1 MITRRIL
8 YYIIVSSCFFV
19 LVNSCST
26 KKKSW
31 ISRQYHNTTARYNGY
46 YNGSESIKYGIKKI
60 QNSFVDDY
68 STVLPVFRTG
78 DLKKA
83 KSTLPYMDK
92 AIQKG
97 SVVIQK
103 HSIKIRGKE
112 YCRWID
118 DNYLMV
124 GKAYFYKGEFEE
136 AAKTFSFIIE
146 EYKKSLISHEA
157 YLWLSRC
164 YIEKGDYV
172 SAEAVLMDINN
183 NKFFPKELQ
192 KNYEIINADLYIRQK
207 NYPLAKT
214 ALLECVKKYK
224 LGRDKAR
231 LNYIIAQ
238 IYQYDGDYK
247 KAAKY
252 YAQVLKSNAEYTMI
266 FNSKMNLALCAD
278 KSSMDSEKMR
288 KELVK
293 MSKDDKNIDYLDQIY
308 YTIAQMD
315 ISSEDTVLAKE
326 NYLKS
331 TVYSVS
337 NESQKALSF
346 LELAKIDFAQ
356 ASFISS
362 QTYYD
367 STIYFMPEDF
377 RLFKPTLK
385 KYLILTDLVNNLKTI
400 HLQDSLI
407 SLALLPRKEL
417 DAIIKSAINKEV
429 EKERIEKEKEI
440 LKKQNL
446 YEGNVNR
453 NRNEQ
458 FGNNTSGGKWY
469 FYNPATLSFG
479 LSEFRKKWGKRKL
492 EDDWRRKNRKTTMV
506 ADGDSSSAKT
516 PTTNNTKDPQ
526 FYLKQLPSTGED
538 FLLAREKIANA
549 CYEAAIIYKHDLLKI
564 NKSNEM
570 FNKILELVDIDS
582 LFLPM
587 TYYNLY
593 LNYSLQE
600 NEEKSN
606 TAKSTLLKDFP
617 KSIYAKI
624 LADPDYLK
632 KISLLNNNDD
642 NVFEEIFTSY
652 KENKYNKVI
661 KLTEDLKNNE
671 YREKYLFIRAI
682 SMINMGDTTGSINT
696 LGEVIKGRDSDLASH
711 AKEVLDIIKDPTSI
725 NESNRRAIEKTPYK
739 INKNSQYL
747 VMFILP
753 KEGADVSYL
762 KTLISDFNT
771 KSYSTQI
778 FEINAMM
785 IGLDMHLLTVKY
797 FEGKDKALRYYE
809 DVGLSTEIINELQKT
824 EYHVLPITTDN
835 FQEFY
840 INKDLEGYSRFFNE
854 KYISKN

>member
-1 MITRRIL
+1 M
-8 YYIIVSSCFFV
+8 

-26 KKKSW
+26 KKKTW

-60 QNSFVDDY
+60 HNSFVDDY

-78 DLKKA
+78 NLKKA

-97 SVVIQK
+97 SIVIQK

-124 GKAYFYKGEFEE
+124 GKAYFYKGEFDE
-136 AAKTFSFIIE
+136 AAKTFSFITE
-146 EYKKSLISHEA
+146 EYKKSLISYEA

-164 YIEKGDYV
+164 YIEKGDYA
-172 SAEAVLMDINN
+172 SAESILMDLNN
-183 NKFFPKELQ
+183 NKFFPKQL
-192 KNYEIINADLYIRQK
+192 KKDHEIINADLYIRQK

-214 ALLECVKKYK
+214 ALIQCFKKYK
-224 LGRDKAR
+224 LRKDKAR
-231 LNYIIAQ
+231 LNYIVAQ
-238 IYQYDGDYK
+238 IYQYNEDYK
-247 KAAKY
+247 KAAKHY
-252 YAQVLKSNAEYTMI
+252 TQVLKSNAEYIMV
-266 FNSKMNLALCAD
+266 FNSKMNLALCSD
-278 KSSMDSEKMR
+278 KSSTDSDKMR

-315 ISSEDTVLAKE
+315 LLNEDTVLAKE
-326 NYLKS
+326 NYLNS

-356 ASFISS
+356 ADFISS
-362 QTYYD
+362 QLYYD
-367 STIYFMPEDF
+367 STIYFMSEDF
-377 RLFKPTLK
+377 RLYKPTLT

-400 HLQDSLI
+400 QLQDSLI
-407 SLALLPRKEL
+407 SLALTPQKER
-417 DAIIKSAINKEV
+417 DAIIKAIIDKEV

-440 LKKQNL
+440 LKRQNL
-446 YEGNVNR
+446 YEGNTNR

-492 EDDWRRKNRKTTMV
+492 EDDWRRKNRKTTV
-506 ADGDSSSAKT
+506 IAEEDSSSLEM
-516 PTTNNTKDPQ
+516 PTTNNTKDPS
-526 FYLKQLPSTGED
+526 FYLKQLPSTSED

-549 CYEAAIIYKHDLLKI
+549 YYEAAIIYRHDLLEI

-582 LFLPM
+582 LFFPM

-600 NEEKSN
+600 NTEKSN
-606 TAKSTLLKDFP
+606 LAKSTLLKYFS
-617 KSIYAKI
+617 KSVYAKI
-624 LADPDYLK
+624 LEDPDYIQ
-632 KISLLNNNDD
+632 KISLSNNNNDSA
-642 NVFEEIFTSY
+642 FEEVFVSY
-652 KENKYNKVI
+652 KGSQYNSVI
-661 KLTEDLKNNE
+661 DATKEIKNNE
-671 YREKYLFIRAI
+671 HKDRYRFIRAV
-682 SMINMGDTTGSINT
+682 SMINTGDTAGSIKI
-696 LGEVIKGRDSDLASH
+696 LAEVAKAETPDLATH
-711 AKEVLDIIKDPTSI
+711 ARKILDIIKDPTSV
-725 NESNRRAIEKTPYK
+725 NESNRRAIENTPYK
-739 INKNSQYL
+739 INHNSQHL
-747 VMFILP
+747 VMFIAP
-753 KEGADVSYL
+753 KEGVDISYL

-771 KSYSTQI
+771 KNYSTQI
-778 FEINAMM
+778 FEVNAMM
-785 IGLDMHLLTVKY
+785 IGLDMHLLMVKY
-797 FEGKDKALRYYE
+797 FEGKDKALKYHE
-809 DVGLSTEIINELQKT
+809 DIVFSTEVTNELQKT
-824 EYHVLPITTDN
+824 EHHILPITTDN

-840 INKDLEGYSRFFNE
+840 VNKDLEGYSKFFKE
-854 KYISKN
+854 KYLDKN

>member
-1 MITRRIL
+1 MITKKRSCYIL
-8 YYIIVSSCFFV
+8 LLSCFFM

-60 QNSFVDDY
+60 HNSFVDDY

-78 DLKKA
+78 NLKKA

-97 SVVIQK
+97 SIVIQK

-124 GKAYFYKGEFEE
+124 GKAYFYKGEFDE
-136 AAKTFSFIIE
+136 AAKTFSFITE

-172 SAEAVLMDINN
+172 SAEAILMDLNN
-183 NKFFPKELQ
+183 NKFFPKQL
-192 KNYEIINADLYIRQK
+192 KKDYEIINADLYIRQN

-214 ALLECVKKYK
+214 ALIQCLKKYK
-224 LGRDKAR
+224 LGKDKGR
-231 LNYIIAQ
+231 LNYIAAQ
-238 IYQYDGDYK
+238 IYQYNEDYK
-247 KAAKY
+247 EAAKH
-252 YAQVLKSNAEYTMI
+252 YAQVLKSNAEYIMV
-266 FNSKMNLALCAD
+266 FNSKMNLALCSD
-278 KSSMDSEKMR
+278 KSSADSDKMR

-315 ISSEDTVLAKE
+315 ISNQDTILAKE
-326 NYLKS
+326 NYLNS

-356 ASFISS
+356 ADFISS
-362 QTYYD
+362 QLYYD
-367 STIYFMPEDF
+367 STIYFMSEDF
-377 RLFKPTLK
+377 RLYKPTLVR
-385 KYLILTDLVNNLKTI
+385 YLILTDLVNNLKTI
-400 HLQDSLI
+400 QLQDSLI
-407 SLALLPRKEL
+407 SLALMPQKER
-417 DAIIKSAINKEV
+417 DAIIKGIINKEV

-440 LKKQNL
+440 LKRQNL
-446 YEGNVNR
+446 YEGNTNR

-492 EDDWRRKNRKTTMV
+492 EDDWRRKNRKATV
-506 ADGDSSSAKT
+506 IAEEDSSALET
-516 PTTNNTKDPQ
+516 PTTNNTKDPS
-526 FYLKQLPSTGED
+526 FYLKQLPSTSED
-538 FLLAREKIANA
+538 FLLSREKIANA
-549 CYEAAIIYKHDLLKI
+549 YYEAAIIYRHDLLEI

-570 FNKILELVDIDS
+570 FNKILRLVDIDS
-582 LFLPM
+582 LFFPM

-600 NEEKSN
+600 NSEKLN
-606 TAKSTLLKDFP
+606 LAKSTLLKNFS
-617 KSIYAKI
+617 KSVYAKI
-624 LADPDYLK
+624 LEDPDYLQ
-632 KISLLNNNDD
+632 KISLSNNNNDSA
-642 NVFEEIFTSY
+642 FEEVFVNY
-652 KENKYNKVI
+652 KGREYNSVLEATKEI
-661 KLTEDLKNNE
+661 KNNE
-671 YREKYLFIRAI
+671 HKDRYRFIRAV
-682 SMINMGDTTGSINT
+682 SMINMGDTVGSINT
-696 LGEVIKGRDSDLASH
+696 LAEVAKAEDPNLASH
-711 AKEVLDIIKDPTSI
+711 ARKLLDIVRDPTSV

-739 INKNSQYL
+739 INHNSQHL

-753 KEGADVSYL
+753 KEGVDISYL

-771 KSYSTQI
+771 KNYSTRI

-785 IGLDMHLLTVKY
+785 IGLDMHLLMVKY
-797 FEGKDKALRYYE
+797 FEGKDKSLKYHE
-809 DVGLSTEIINELQKT
+809 DIMFSTEVTNELHKT
-824 EYHVLPITTDN
+824 EHYILPITTDN

-840 INKDLEGYSRFFNE
+840 VNKDLEGYSKFFKE
-854 KYISKN
+854 KYIDKN